1 MNIFQV
7 VVSELIDTMYGDTS
21 QEVREYL
28 VSKGYKNNTV
38 RTAIA
43 LLWDSGKLNVGLDQ
57 LLHPNF

>member
-1 MNIFQV
+1 MKTVEEAVLEYIRI
-7 VVSELIDTMYGDTS
+7 EPKTS
-21 QEVREYL
+21 Q
-28 VSKGYKNNTV
+28 VSKGYKNNAV